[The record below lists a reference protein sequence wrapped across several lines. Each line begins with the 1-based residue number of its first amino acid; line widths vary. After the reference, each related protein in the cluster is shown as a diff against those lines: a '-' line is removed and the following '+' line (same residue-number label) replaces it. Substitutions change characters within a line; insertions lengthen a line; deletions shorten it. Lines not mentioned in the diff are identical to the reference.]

1 MTETRTRYPSVQA
14 ISAAIFL
21 ILLCGILIAGAEQ
34 TYIISAEAGPG
45 GCITPAGDIP
55 IQKGSSQVFAIQV
68 DDGYIRESVIVDG
81 KNLGGIELYSFN
93 DVNSDHTI
101 RATFLQKTG
110 TLSIFSVPSG
120 ATVFVDGMASGQT
133 PAYIGGI
140 PEGTHPVSLMLD
152 GYQPWNENLE
162 IQFNKITNLP
172 AVVLVPVTVPTTTV
186 PTTTVPTTTSPTPI
200 PTTVPTTTIPTTTK
214 PTTIPTTTVPTTT
227 KPTTIPTTTSPT
239 PVPTTVPTTVSTT
252 IPVTSFTPVPTTIVT
267 TVPTTVIQK
276 GAILVTSSPTGATI
290 FIDGEEKGITNSIVQ
305 DIPVGTHDVTVKK
318 TGYLSETR
326 SVSVNENRV
335 TNVPFIRMVPG
346 TETSVPTTV
355 PTGTITA
362 QQTAVVTPA
371 ISATPDQGNI
381 TNTTG
386 QPSDTGPK
394 EPGISLIAGI
404 LVTIIAGGFCAGV
417 LFYDLFYMKSP
428 RYQVSA
434 VKRAVSAIAYAI
446 ITFFLV
452 NALIQ
457 AISSG
462 LFPVLSPLSL
472 PFILIFYLAIS
483 SIALIIG
490 SVLSWP
496 FRWTLRI
503 HAVSGVMVLVTGLMA
518 LGEPSQIT
526 IFPLAVAMALSPLSS
541 VLALWQERRLY
552 STDNNGT
559 AASPDTNAA
568 SLSDS
573 GGYDNDKTVLA
584 QPSITDFLP
593 QELSEKYSE
602 ISFIG
607 MGGLARVYRATDNR
621 SGEGVALKIPIHFN
635 EATGRS
641 FMKEI
646 VAWEGLHHKNIVRVT
661 EVNILPIPYVEME
674 YVDKTLTD
682 LALPLD
688 EKEAIRIVAGI
699 AEGLAYAHSKGIIH
713 RDIKPQ
719 NILLTADGTPKITD
733 WGMSKIL
740 GTAVVPT
747 ITGFSL
753 SYAAPEQVSPD
764 GFGETDQRTDI
775 YQLGTVFYEL
785 VTGTQLYGGDDIGKV
800 SARIISE
807 LPPPPSLKNPA
818 IKDLDRII
826 LKCLEKRPENRYQS
840 VTELLEDLSS
850 LLCLRRNHDQY
861 EIFED

>member
-1 MTETRTRYPSVQA
+1 MRTYYPPVKA
-14 ISAAIFL
+14 VSAAILL
-21 ILLCGILIAGAEQ
+21 ILLSCIFIAGAAQ
-34 TYIISAEAGPG
+34 TYIITAEAGPG
-45 GCITPAGDIP
+45 GSISPSGDVP
-55 IQKGSSQVFAIQV
+55 VQKGSTQAFAIQV
-68 DDGYIRESVIVDG
+68 NDGYVRESVIIDG
-81 KNLGGIELYSFN
+81 KNLGPIELYSFP

-101 RATFLQKTG
+101 KATFLQKTG
-110 TLSIFSVPSG
+110 SLSIDSVPPG
-120 ATVFVDGMASGQT
+120 ATVFLDGISSGQT
-133 PAYIGGI
+133 PAFIRDI
-140 PEGTHPVSLMLD
+140 PAGSHAVSLRLD
-152 GYQPWNENLE
+152 GFQPWSENVEIRYNEVTT
-162 IQFNKITNLP
+162 IA
-172 AVVLVPVTVPTTTV
+172 AVNLVPVTVPTTTV
-186 PTTTVPTTTSPTPI
+186 PTTTVPTTTSPTPV
-200 PTTVPTTTIPTTTK
+200 PTTVPTTTV
-214 PTTIPTTTVPTTT
+214 TTTVPTTT
-227 KPTTIPTTTSPT
+227 KTTTIPTTTVTTTTITTTSPT
-239 PVPTTVPTTVSTT
+239 PVPTTVPTTTSTT
-252 IPVTSFTPVPTTIVT
+252 IPVTSYTPVPTTTVT
-267 TVPTTVIQK
+267 TIPTTIVLK

-290 FIDGEEKGITNSIVQ
+290 FVDGEEKGITNSIVQ

-318 TGYLSETR
+318 PGYLSETR

-335 TNVPFIRMVPG
+335 TSIPFIRMVPG

-355 PTGTITA
+355 PTDTTTVQRTPG
-362 QQTAVVTPA
+362 VTPTV
-371 ISATPDQGNI
+371 SGVQGN
-381 TNTTG
+381 TSNTTG
-386 QPSDTGPK
+386 QPPDAGPK
-394 EPGISLIAGI
+394 EPGISLFAGI

-417 LFYDLFYMKSP
+417 LSYDLFFMKSP
-428 RYQVSA
+428 RYPGSA
-434 VKRAVSAIAYAI
+434 VKKGFFAIAYAI
-446 ITFFLV
+446 IAVFLV
-452 NALIQ
+452 NAIIQ
-457 AISSG
+457 AIGSG
-462 LFPVLSPLSL
+462 LFPVLSPISL
-472 PFILIFYLAIS
+472 PFVLIFYLAIS

-503 HAVSGVMVLVTGLMA
+503 HAVSGVMVLLTGLMV
-518 LGEPSQIT
+518 LGEPSQINT
-526 IFPLAVAMALSPLSS
+526 FPLAVAMALSPLSS

-552 STDNNGT
+552 STENNGAVT
-559 AASPDTNAA
+559 LPGTNAVP
-568 SLSDS
+568 LSDS
-573 GGYDNDKTVLA
+573 GVYDNDKTVVV
-584 QPSITDFLP
+584 QPSAIEFLP

-607 MGGLARVYRATDNR
+607 MGGLARVYRAIDNR
-621 SGEGVALKIPIHFN
+621 SGERVALKIPIHFN

-674 YVDKTLTD
+674 FVDTTLTD
-682 LALPLD
+682 LQLPLE

-753 SYAAPEQVSPD
+753 SYAAPEQVSPE

-785 VTGTQLYGGDDIGKV
+785 VTGTQLYSGDDIGKV

-807 LPPPPSLKNPA
+807 PPPAPSLKNPA
-818 IKDLDRII
+818 VRDLDRII

-840 VTELLEDLSS
+840 VTELLEEISS

>member
-1 MTETRTRYPSVQA
+1 MTAKRTYYPSVQA
-14 ISAAIFL
+14 VSAAIVL
-21 ILLCGILIAGAEQ
+21 ILLCCTFIAGAAQ
-34 TYIISAEAGPG
+34 TYIITAEAGPG
-45 GCITPAGDIP
+45 GSINPSGDVP
-55 IQKGSSQVFAIQV
+55 VPKDSDQVFLIQAN
-68 DDGYIRESVIVDG
+68 DGYVRESVIIDG
-81 KNLGGIELYSFN
+81 KNLGDLQFWNFQGVS
-93 DVNSDHTI
+93 SDHTI

-120 ATVFVDGMASGQT
+120 ATVLVDGTASGQT
-133 PAYIGGI
+133 PAYIREI
-140 PEGTHPVSLMLD
+140 PEGTHSVSLMLD
-152 GYQPWNENLE
+152 GYQTWNGNLE
-162 IQFNKITNLP
+162 IRYNEVTSLP

-186 PTTTVPTTTSPTPI
+186 PTT
-200 PTTVPTTTIPTTTK
+200 
-214 PTTIPTTTVPTTT
+214 
-227 KPTTIPTTTSPT
+227 SPT
-239 PVPTTVPTTVSTT
+239 PVPTTVPTSIPATTTVPITT
-252 IPVTSFTPVPTTIVT
+252 KTTTVPTTSPTPVPTTAATTISTTIPITSSTTIPT
-267 TVPTTVIQK
+267 TVPTTIPTTIVQK

-290 FIDGEEKGITNSIVQ
+290 IVDGEEKGITNSIVQ
-305 DIPVGTHDVTVKK
+305 NIPVGTHDVTVKK
-318 TGYLSETR
+318 PGYLSETR

-335 TNVPFIRMVPG
+335 TSIPFIRMVPG
-346 TETSVPTTV
+346 TDTSVPTTV
-355 PTGTITA
+355 PTGTT
-362 QQTAVVTPA
+362 TTPRTPVVTPT
-371 ISATPDQGNI
+371 ISVVPDQGN
-381 TNTTG
+381 TSNTTG
-386 QPSDTGPK
+386 QPSDAGPK
-394 EPGISLIAGI
+394 EPGISLLAGI

-417 LFYDLFYMKSP
+417 LSYDLFYMKSR
-428 RYQVSA
+428 RYPVSVTKKA
-434 VKRAVSAIAYAI
+434 LSATGYAI
-446 ITFFLV
+446 IAFFLV
-452 NALIQ
+452 NAIIQ

-462 LFPVLSPLSL
+462 LFPVLSLASL

-490 SVLSWP
+490 SVLAWP

-518 LGEPSQIT
+518 LGGPSQINF
-526 IFPLAVAMALSPLSS
+526 FPLAVAMALSPLSS

-552 STDNNGT
+552 SSENNGT
-559 AASPDTNAA
+559 GTPPGTNSTSFSDT
-568 SLSDS
+568 
-573 GGYDNDKTVLA
+573 GGYDNDRTVVA
-584 QPSITDFLP
+584 QSSTTDFIP

-607 MGGLARVYRATDNR
+607 MGGLARVYRAINNR
-621 SGEGVALKIPIHFN
+621 SGERVALKIPIHFN

-646 VAWEGLHHKNIVRVT
+646 VAWEGLHHKNIVMVT

-682 LALPLD
+682 LQIPLD
-688 EKEAIRIVAGI
+688 EKEAIRIVAGV

-818 IKDLDRII
+818 VKDLDRII